1 MKILILSSHT
11 PSLFW
16 FRMDMMQEFIR
27 LGHTV
32 FAAAQESEDKWDEKF
47 KKKGID
53 YRQIFVQRNGTN
65 PINDLKTYR
74 EIHTLLKEIKPD
86 KIFVYQAK
94 TIVYGSL
101 AASRLG
107 IKEVYPLI
115 AGLGSVFRGDN
126 LRSKVL
132 TKIVEFQYR
141 MAFKRSRKV
150 IFQNDD
156 DRDVLL
162 SKGLLKKEQ
171 VEKINGSG
179 VNLDLF
185 KPMDL
190 PEKTAF
196 LFIGRLIRDKG
207 IMEYLEACRRIKKK
221 YPAVECLLVGPYD
234 SNPSALKK
242 EELDVYIKEGVVEYF
257 GEQSD
262 VKPYIARCSTFVLP
276 SYHEGTPKTVLEAMA
291 MGRAIITS
299 DAPGC
304 RETVV
309 NGENGYLVEVK
320 NIPGLVS
327 KMEYLIVKPE
337 LNKKMGAAGLA
348 MVQEKF
354 DVKKVNA
361 EIIRIMNLN

>member
-32 FAAAQESEDKWDEKF
+32 FAAAQESEDKWAEKF

-65 PINDLKTYR
+65 PINDLRTYR

-94 TIVYGSL
+94 TIVYGAL

-107 IKEVYPLI
+107 IKEVYSLI
-115 AGLGSVFRGDN
+115 AGLGSVFRGKGT
-126 LRSKVL
+126 RSKL
-132 TKIVEFQYR
+132 LSKIVEVQYR
-141 MAFKRSRKV
+141 MAFKRSKKV

-156 DRDVLL
+156 DMNNLL
-162 SKGLLKKEQ
+162 SRKLLKKEQ
-171 VEKINGSG
+171 IEKINGSG
-179 VNLDLF
+179 VNLELF
-185 KPMDL
+185 QPAEL
-190 PEKTAF
+190 PENPAF

-207 IMEYLEACRRIKKK
+207 VMEYLEACKIIKSMHSD
-221 YPAVECLLVGPYD
+221 VRCLLVGPFD
-234 SNPSALKK
+234 TNPSALKA
-242 EELDVYIKEGVVEYF
+242 EELEDYISDGIIEYF
-257 GEQSD
+257 GEQKD
-262 VKPYIARCSTFVLP
+262 VRPFIEQCTTYVLP

-291 MGRAIITS
+291 MGRAIITT

-309 NGENGYLVEVK
+309 NGQNGYLIETKNVRQLVE
-320 NIPGLVS
+320 
-327 KMEYLIVKPE
+327 KMEFLIKNPDI
-337 LNKKMGAAGLA
+337 NTQMGLASIA

-361 EIIRIMNLN
+361 EIVRIMNLN